1 MGFGLATVTMMVM
14 GRSHRVRCE
23 VVTGVDTCNGSPG
36 HDTEQDGVDTGIP

>member
-1 MGFGLATVTMMVM
+1 MGFSLSTVTMM

-36 HDTEQDGVDTGIP
+36 HDTEQDGVDTGTP